1 MLGDIRVRG
10 LSRDQLDSLQ
20 EVGPGPLCHLKDT
33 GHWRAQQHC
42 PSHGSS
48 ERQKHPPDHSPISHV
63 SASTP
68 RPGPRGEQAGHG
80 LSRLLG
86 HDA

>member
-48 ERQKHPPDHSPISHV
+48 ERRAQALGTL
-63 SASTP
+63 ASVVVA
-68 RPGPRGEQAGHG
+68 PGI
-80 LSRLLG
+80 
-86 HDA
+86 